1 MDDLV
6 ARAMALAERGGRGGP
21 GGLRRRRVLGITG
34 PPAAGKS
41 TLAAR
46 LAAATGAPLV
56 GMDGFHIGDA
66 ELVRLGRRD
75 RKGAP
80 DTFDAHGYLAL
91 LRRVRAADEP
101 VVYAPVF
108 DRRIEDSIA
117 AAVAVPA
124 DAPLVITEGNYL
136 LLDAEP
142 WRAVRTQLDEVW
154 YLDPP
159 EPVRIARLIA
169 RRVAL
174 GADEAE
180 ARRWALGSDQHNADL
195 TATGRPNATL
205 WITREW

>member
-1 MDDLV
+1 MRDDLDALV
-6 ARAMALAERGGRGGP
+6 ERARALAAKGG
-21 GGLRRRRVLGITG
+21 RRVLGITG

-41 TLAAR
+41 TLAAA

-80 DTFDAHGYLAL
+80 DTFDAYGYLSV
-91 LRRVRAADEP
+91 LRRVRAAAEP

-108 DRRIEDSIA
+108 DRTIEDSIA

-124 DAPLVITEGNYL
+124 DAPLVLTEGNYL

-142 WRAVRTQLDEVW
+142 WPAVRAQLDEVW

-159 EPVRIARLIA
+159 EPVRTARLIA

-174 GADEAE
+174 GQSPAE
-180 ARRWALGSDQHNADL
+180 ARRWAMGSDQHNAAL
-195 TATGRPNATL
+195 IARGRSNAHL
-205 WITREW
+205 WITREWKSRS